1 VTGLP
6 LDPALA
12 VGLGGVAGV
21 AGGAWF
27 FHDVRRFARRSARTG
42 TGKRGLIAGLAVRL
56 GLLAALLGL
65 VAYLG
70 GQVGTLAMLAGVVLA
85 RVVVRRAS

>member
-1 VTGLP
+1 MTGLP

-27 FHDVRRFARRSARTG
+27 FHDVRRFARRSAQAG
-42 TGKRGLIAGLAVRL
+42 TGRAGLIAGLAVRL
-56 GLLAALLGL
+56 GLLAALLAV
-65 VAYLG
+65 VAYIG
-70 GQVGTLAMLAGVVLA
+70 GQVATVALLAGVVLA
-85 RVVVRRAS
+85 RIVVRRV